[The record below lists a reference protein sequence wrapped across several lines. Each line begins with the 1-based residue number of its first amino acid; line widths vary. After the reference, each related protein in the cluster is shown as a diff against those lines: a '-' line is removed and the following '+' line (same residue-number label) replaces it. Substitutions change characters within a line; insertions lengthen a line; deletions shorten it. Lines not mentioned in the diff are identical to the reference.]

1 MKLINTKLNGV
12 YYRESLNKKYNG
24 KPDRCFYIK
33 YYINKKQKQEC
44 IGWASEGFS
53 AQYAAGIR
61 NERLSSPKQK
71 QEDYTFGQLY
81 NNFIEW
87 AKSNKKTWKS
97 DERLYNNHIKKV
109 FEKKLANS
117 ITTKDIT
124 NLILNIKN
132 NGKADGKAYAPQTIK
147 HILLVIKRVY
157 NFNIKNGVIN
167 INNPTDNVQLEKYDN
182 TRISYL
188 YDDEISRMFE
198 YLDSNKEWP
207 NDVALIKLAFF
218 TGLRKSELFNLEWNN
233 VDLDNKRIFLYE
245 TKGGKNQAIIITDN
259 AVQVLLDIK
268 DKCSDS
274 TLVFPSKLGGK
285 RNDVKKLWA
294 RIKKAAN
301 IRSDIRFHDI
311 RHTFGTL
318 ATATIPVKIVQKM
331 MTHKDIK
338 TTLRYAHIQ
347 EKEMIDAANNLGQLF
362 SNINKNSD
370 GAATSTDTKKGN

>member
-1 MKLINTKLNGV
+1 MPRFIKTKFNGV
-12 YYRESLNKKYNG
+12 YYSELKRSLHNG
-24 KPDRCFYIK
+24 KPDKCFYIK
-33 YYINKKQKQEC
+33 FYENGKRHMRKVGTSSQGYT
-44 IGWASEGFS
+44 
-53 AQYAAGIR
+53 AQMVANLKAEKMNIIT
-61 NERLSSPKQK
+61 E
-71 QEDYTFGQLY
+71 YTFGQLY
-81 NNFIEW
+81 DNFIIW

-198 YLDSNKEWP
+198 YLESGKEWA

-285 RNDVKKLWA
+285 RNDVKKLWS

-347 EKEMIDAANNLGQLF
+347 EKEMIDAANNLSQLF
-362 SNINKNSD
+362 NNIKPQ
-370 GAATSTDTKKGN
+370 K

>member
-1 MKLINTKLNGV
+1 MPRFIKTKFNGV
-12 YYRESLNKKYNG
+12 YYSELKRSIHNG
-24 KPDRCFYIK
+24 KPDKCFYIK
-33 YYINKKQKQEC
+33 FYENGKRHMRKVGTSSQGYT
-44 IGWASEGFS
+44 
-53 AQYAAGIR
+53 AQMVANLKAEKMNIVT
-61 NERLSSPKQK
+61 E
-71 QEDYTFGQLY
+71 YTFEQLY

-87 AKSNKKTWKS
+87 AKLNKKTWHD
-97 DERLYNNHIKKV
+97 DENRYRLYIKDVLGNQLVSNISTSTINK
-109 FEKKLANS
+109 
-117 ITTKDIT
+117 
-124 NLILNIKN
+124 LILSIKSKGKQ
-132 NGKADGKAYAPQTIK
+132 NGNPYAPQTIK
-147 HILLVIKRVY
+147 HILLVIKRIY
-157 NFNIKNGVIN
+157 NFNIKNGIIT
-167 INNPTDNVQLEKYDN
+167 INNPADNVQLEKHDN

-198 YLDSNKEWP
+198 YLDSSKEWP
-207 NDVALIKLAFF
+207 NDKALIKFAFF

-233 VDLDNKRIFLYE
+233 VDLDNKRIFLYD

-285 RNDVKKLWA
+285 RNDVKKLWS

-301 IRSDIRFHDI
+301 IRPDIRFHDI

-347 EKEMIDAANNLGQLF
+347 EREMIDAANNLGQLF
-362 SNINKNSD
+362 SNINKNSG
-370 GAATSTDTKKGN
+370 GAATSTDTKKGD